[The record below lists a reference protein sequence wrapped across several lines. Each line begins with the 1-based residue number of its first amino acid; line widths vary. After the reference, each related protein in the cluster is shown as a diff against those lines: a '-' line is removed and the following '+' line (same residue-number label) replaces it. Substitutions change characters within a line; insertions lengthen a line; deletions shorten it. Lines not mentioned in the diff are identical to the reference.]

1 VYTVDFRQTQ
11 AACAAE
17 TDATI
22 RGRCTTWDPRYL
34 DPAQLRT
41 LSGSV
46 GIPEVFLVKNDL
58 KPPSTQQFS
67 AGVRQGV
74 RGLLV
79 TVSYNGV
86 RGRNYMNFIRG
97 AYALGPQAL
106 GAPGATRNS
115 YAAVFISDDR
125 GKTWY
130 DAMQV
135 QIEKPL
141 RGRARWGGQLAYT
154 LGKATE
160 QGQSQDLFWGFD
172 ERFPTV
178 ADRPRRQTPGDQRH
192 KVIANAV
199 VRLPAEIVF
208 STIVS
213 LGSGITVNARDE
225 TLGTAVFQAQNYIF
239 TPPSR
244 PFLGVGHVFSTHNVD
259 LRAEKALRVGG
270 GNRVS
275 VVADLFNAFNNK
287 NYGCFNTTIPVAGQT
302 NANYGTPGC
311 AGLGT
316 RLQLGVRY
324 GFTGGAEVGVTGGG
338 RD

>member
-1 VYTVDFRQTQ
+1 VYTVDFRTTA

-22 RGRCTTWDPRYL
+22 RQRCTVWDPKYL

-41 LSGSV
+41 LSGSI

-58 KPPSTQQFS
+58 VPPSTRQFS
-67 AGVRQGV
+67 AGVRQTWGPV
-74 RGLLV
+74 LI
-79 TVSYNGV
+79 TASYNGV

-97 AYALGPQAL
+97 AYTIGT
-106 GAPGATRNS
+106 PGAARQN
-115 YAAVFISDDR
+115 YAAVFLSDDR
-125 GKTWY
+125 VKTWY
-130 DAMQV
+130 DAMQLQV
-135 QIEKPL
+135 EKPL
-141 RGRARWGGQLAYT
+141 RGASRWGGQIAYT

-160 QGQSQDLFWGFD
+160 QGQSTDLFWGFD

-178 ADRPRRQTPGDQRH
+178 ADRPRLQSPGDQRH
-192 KVIANAV
+192 KIIANGV
-199 VRLPAEIVF
+199 VRLPADIMFSSIV
-208 STIVS
+208 T
-213 LGSGITVNARDE
+213 LGTGITVNGTDQ
-225 TLGTAVFQAQNYIF
+225 TNGTAVFQQRTYIF

-244 PFLGVGHVFSTHNVD
+244 PFLGIGHVFATNQVD
-259 LRAEKALRVGG
+259 LRAEKGFRVGG

-275 VVADLFNAFNNK
+275 VIADLFNAFNNK

-316 RLQLGVRY
+316 RLQLGARY
-324 GFTGGAEVGVTGGG
+324 GFARGTEVGASGGTGG
-338 RD
+338 DK